1 MSTDRETS
9 DRVEQI
15 VKDAKMP
22 VTVAYVTKKTQK
34 SWPTC
39 RVVLLKLVAEGK
51 IIGEQVRDGGWTFR
65 AKQQTVVAELNA

>member
-15 VKDAKMP
+15 VKDAQMP
-22 VTVAYVTKKTQK
+22 VTVAYVTKKTK
-34 SWPTC
+34 RSWPTC

-65 AKQQTVVAELNA
+65 AKQQTVAAELNA